1 MNHTNTLIRYAH
13 RVNPKRLPC
22 ILPAACLTRARLPV
36 YSAPAT
42 EPRIWGFPP
51 ITLPQAIRSDDQ
63 VRGSDPRRR
72 WARLKIEGPNMY
84 AVIKTGG
91 KQYRV
96 QPDDVL
102 EIERLPGEA
111 GDMLEFSQVLMVV
124 NEAGIEV
131 GTPVIADAIVA
142 AELVEQTRGDK
153 IKVFKKKRRKH
164 YRRTMGHRQDLS
176 QIRITEILTGGA
188 KPTKKAAAKKKV
200 PAKSGVKAGAK
211 AEQTGKAEQPAPA
224 VSEAAAEAPA
234 KKAPAKK
241 APAKKAAAKKAP
253 ARKTAAKSDK
263 QD

>member
-1 MNHTNTLIRYAH
+1 
-13 RVNPKRLPC
+13 
-22 ILPAACLTRARLPV
+22 
-36 YSAPAT
+36 
-42 EPRIWGFPP
+42 
-51 ITLPQAIRSDDQ
+51 
-63 VRGSDPRRR
+63 
-72 WARLKIEGPNMY
+72 MY

-96 QPDDVL
+96 KPDDVL

-111 GDMLEFSQVLMVV
+111 GDILEFDQVLMLSGD
-124 NEAGIEV
+124 AGVEI
-131 GTPVIADAIVA
+131 GTPVISGAIVA

-153 IKVFKKKRRKH
+153 IKIFKKKRRKH

-188 KPTKKAAAKKKV
+188 KPSKKAAAKKKA
-200 PAKSGVKAGAK
+200 PAKSEAK
-211 AEQTGKAEQPAPA
+211 AEKTARAEQPAPT
-224 VSEAAAEAPA
+224 VSEAAAEPKAPA

-253 ARKTAAKSDK
+253 AKKTAAKTGK

>member
-1 MNHTNTLIRYAH
+1 
-13 RVNPKRLPC
+13 
-22 ILPAACLTRARLPV
+22 
-36 YSAPAT
+36 
-42 EPRIWGFPP
+42 
-51 ITLPQAIRSDDQ
+51 
-63 VRGSDPRRR
+63 
-72 WARLKIEGPNMY
+72 MY

-96 QPDDVL
+96 QPDDIL

-111 GDMLEFSQVLMVV
+111 GDILEFDQVLMVA
-124 NEAGIEV
+124 NDSGIEV

-188 KPTKKAAAKKKV
+188 KPAKQAAARKKA
-200 PAKSGVKAGAK
+200 PTKAEAK
-211 AEQTGKAEQPAPA
+211 AEAKTEQTGKTEQPAPA
-224 VSEAAAEAPA
+224 VSEAAAEPAAKKTAAKKTAA

-241 APAKKAAAKKAP
+241 APSAK
-253 ARKTAAKSDK
+253 TDK